1 MADDYLPVKNPT
13 GTGDGRPGKL
23 NDPETVKAV
32 AECFVRGATRE
43 EMAEIFSIAKST
55 VTLWRRDPRVK
66 AVAHKLIEDRVVR
79 VTSRVDTEIEARLA
93 NPAEMTTKELLD
105 VRKEYLG
112 GTLRQQTEGQAD
124 ADTINDTMNAL
135 ESDPEFATELGELLD
150 RPRS

>member
-1 MADDYLPVKNPT
+1 MADDYAPVKNP

-32 AECFVRGATRE
+32 AECFVNGSTRE

-66 AVAHKLIEDRVVR
+66 AVVHKLIEDRVVR
-79 VTSRVDTEIEARLA
+79 VTSRVDTEIEKRLA

-112 GTLRQQTEGQAD
+112 GTLRTQTEGQAD

-135 ESDPEFATELGELLD
+135 ESDPEFAQELGDLLD
-150 RPRS
+150 KPRS